1 MRVILDIERLV
12 LEGLPLTP
20 AESAR
25 LRITAEGELS
35 RLLRVGPLPARL
47 LGGGAV
53 PNLSAPALKLASPG
67 TPDAVGTG
75 IARAVHDALMGAK

>member
-1 MRVILDIERLV
+1 MRVVLEIERLV

-20 AESAR
+20 AEAERIRVAAEVELRRLFAVGEVPAR
-25 LRITAEGELS
+25 LRSSWATPGLA
-35 RLLRVGPLPARL
+35 
-47 LGGGAV
+47 
-53 PNLSAPALKLASPG
+53 APALKLASPG